1 MESNGHES
9 FSESNLWSE
18 TDERWDYND
27 APVDAADWRVVGSRV
42 YKPTRPRLKRRSKSA
57 PSCVSRG
64 KENVRGE
71 NEHGKENKV
80 CGDIYFRDEHSSGN
94 SGSSTFQGS
103 DLIELRHA
111 QEKLGRVAERG
122 LRRVLGQCSRDA
134 KRYQG
139 KNACFE
145 PRQLV
150 GQTLYIIEFESKRL
164 DIGFTMESIGI
175 GAYVILEADR
185 GEDCG
190 KIKFKTS
197 LERYM
202 SLIETYPINDEIIPK
217 RILRVANYEDLKIL
231 ARKKELE
238 GEALKYCMTKNYL
251 DMEVV
256 SCEYQWDMKKLTFF
270 FVSDDRVDF
279 RELVKDLY
287 KTYKTRIWMCCV
299 EKSKNWCLKTLMC
312 EQIL

>member
-1 MESNGHES
+1 MESNGLEP
-9 FSESNLWSE
+9 FSENNLWSE

-27 APVDAADWRVVGSRV
+27 VPVDAADWRVVGSRT
-42 YKPTRPRLKRRSKSA
+42 YKPARPRLKRRAKSVL
-57 PSCVSRG
+57 SCASRG
-64 KENVRGE
+64 KEHVRCE
-71 NEHGKENKV
+71 SEYGKENRT
-80 CGDIYFRDEHSSGN
+80 CGNTHSSEEHGPGGGGALA
-94 SGSSTFQGS
+94 SRGA
-103 DLIELRHA
+103 DLAELRHA
-111 QEKLGRVAERG
+111 QGRAGRAAERG
-122 LRRVLGQCSRDA
+122 LRRTMVQCTRDT

-164 DIGFTMESIGI
+164 DIGFTTESIGI
-175 GAYVILEADR
+175 GVYVILEADR

-190 KIKFKTS
+190 RIKFMTS

-217 RILRVANYEDLKIL
+217 RILRVANSEDLKIL

-238 GEALKYCMTKNYL
+238 GEALKYCMTRNYL

-312 EQIL
+312 EQI

>member
-1 MESNGHES
+1 MESNGLEP
-9 FSESNLWSE
+9 FSENNLWSE
-18 TDERWDYND
+18 TDERWNYSDV
-27 APVDAADWRVVGSRV
+27 PVDAADWRVVGSRT
-42 YKPTRPRLKRRSKSA
+42 YKPARHRLRRRTKSI
-57 PSCVSRG
+57 PSSVSRG
-64 KENVRGE
+64 KENARCE
-71 NEHGKENKV
+71 NDHGKENRS
-80 CGDIYFRDEHSSGN
+80 CGNFHSSEEHSP
-94 SGSSTFQGS
+94 GSVRVSAIRGA
-103 DLIELRHA
+103 DLVELGHA
-111 QEKLGRVAERG
+111 QGKAAEREYRRAIG
-122 LRRVLGQCSRDA
+122 LCSRDA
-134 KRYQG
+134 KKYQG
-139 KNACFE
+139 KNTCFE
-145 PRQLV
+145 PRLLV

-164 DIGFTMESIGI
+164 DIGFTTESIGI
-175 GAYVILEADR
+175 GVYVILEADR

-190 KIKFKTS
+190 RIKFMTS

-217 RILRVANYEDLKIL
+217 RILRVANSEDLKIL

-238 GEALKYCMTKNYL
+238 GEALKYCMARNYL

-299 EKSKNWCLKTLMC
+299 DKSKNWCLKTLMC
-312 EQIL
+312 EQI